1 MKDNRF
7 EDLRAAALGVGGALA
22 AYYGYA
28 AMLVLAGEMSLARP
42 VTWLG
47 LAVGVAAVGWAVTSA
62 PRRRA
67 PPPAA
72 S

>member
-7 EDLRAAALGVGGALA
+7 EDLRAAALGVGAALL

-28 AMLVLAGEMSLARP
+28 STLVLAGDVSLARP

-47 LAVGVAAVGWAVTSA
+47 LAVGFAAVGWSLTSS
-62 PRRRA
+62 PRRRV

-72 S
+72 R